1 MPESQNKE
9 NARAEAGRPEP
20 QHSII
25 EEPFVRSPSEL
36 SRDELEDI
44 VESVQR
50 HLYIDLDDRRR
61 AFWNPD
67 KIWSGADV
75 CDFLAY
81 VLDEHGLV
89 PNRPQAANAPICKE
103 NDAP

>member
-1 MPESQNKE
+1 MPESQDEE
-9 NARAEAGRPEP
+9 NARAEAGTPEP
-20 QHSII
+20 QHSIP

-36 SRDELEDI
+36 SRVELEHI
-44 VESVQR
+44 VASVQR
-50 HLYIDLDDRRR
+50 YLYVDLDDQRC

-75 CDFLAY
+75 CDFVAY
-81 VLDEHGLV
+81 ILDEHGLV
-89 PNRPQAANAPICKE
+89 PDRNQAANAPTHKE